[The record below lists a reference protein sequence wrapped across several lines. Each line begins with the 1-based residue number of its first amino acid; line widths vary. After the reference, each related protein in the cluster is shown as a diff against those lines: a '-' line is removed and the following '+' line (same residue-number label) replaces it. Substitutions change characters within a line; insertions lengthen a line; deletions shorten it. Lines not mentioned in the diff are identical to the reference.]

1 MEIKGEVK
9 GRQLVSLLVPLM
21 IEQILNSFMGTADT
35 IMITTSGSAA
45 ISAVSLV
52 DSINVMVVLIFSAM
66 ATGGAI
72 LCSQYL
78 GHKNADKARYAGK
91 QLILSVTFVSVVGT
105 LILVL
110 LRAQI
115 LSLIFGSVEDEVMEK
130 SEVYFFITA
139 LSYPFIALYNSGA
152 AIFRADGNSKLPMT
166 VSTISNLLNI
176 AGNAVLIFGLN
187 MSVAGAALSTLGSRI
202 FSAAV
207 ILFFLKRTKQQI
219 RIDKYL
225 AKPDF
230 PVIKKI
236 LSVGIP
242 TGIENGMFQFGKLAI
257 QSSVSTLGTA
267 AIAAN
272 ALTSVLESFSSQAP
286 IGIGIG
292 LMTLA
297 GQAVG
302 ADDTD
307 LAKKYIRKLTFFSFI
322 AVAVSSLI
330 VIGIVK
336 PLTLLSRMEAD
347 VALLTVHLSVFV
359 HIIKPFAWSWSFIP
373 AYGMRAAGDVRFSM
387 FLSTITMW
395 TCRVAIT
402 TFLIR
407 VAKTGPIGV
416 WIGMSSDWLIRSVI
430 FYIRFRSG
438 RWLRHKITLGK

>member
-1 MEIKGEVK
+1 MQIQGEVK
-9 GRQLVSLLVPLM
+9 GRQLFSLLLPLM

-35 IMITTSGSAA
+35 IMITTSGAAA

-78 GHKNADKARYAGK
+78 GHKNAEKAVYAGK
-91 QLILSVTFVSVVGT
+91 QLILCVTFVSAVGT
-105 LILVL
+105 FALIL
-110 LRAQI
+110 LRTQI
-115 LSLIFGSVEDEVMEK
+115 LSLIFGSVEEEVMRN
-130 SEVYFFITA
+130 SEIYFFITA

-152 AIFRADGNSKLPMT
+152 AIFRSDGNSRLPMT
-166 VSTISNLLNI
+166 VSTISNVLNI
-176 AGNAVLIFGLN
+176 AGNAALIFGFKLG
-187 MSVAGAALSTLGSRI
+187 VAGAALSTLGSRV
-202 FSAAV
+202 FSALV
-207 ILFFLKRTKQQI
+207 ILIFLKRTKQQI
-219 RIDKYL
+219 RIDRYFV
-225 AKPDF
+225 KPDF
-230 PVIKKI
+230 PVISKI
-236 LSVGIP
+236 LGIGIP

-302 ADDTD
+302 ADDTE
-307 LAKKYIRKLTFFSFI
+307 LAKKYIRKLTFFAFI
-322 AVAVSSLI
+322 AVTLSSLA
-330 VIGIVK
+330 VIAAVK
-336 PLTLLSRMEAD
+336 PLTIASGMEAD
-347 VALLTVHLSVFV
+347 VALLAIHLSVFV

-373 AYGMRAAGDVRFSM
+373 AYGMRAAGDVKFSM
-387 FLSTITMW
+387 TLSTITMW
-395 TCRVAIT
+395 TCRVALT

-407 VAKTGPIGV
+407 GMGSGPIGV
-416 WIGMSSDWLIRSVI
+416 WIGMSTDWAIRSVLFI
-430 FYIRFRSG
+430 IRFRSG
-438 RWLRHKITLGK
+438 KWLRHKIAN

>member
-1 MEIKGEVK
+1 MQIQGEVK
-9 GRQLVSLLVPLM
+9 GRQLFSLLLPLM

-35 IMITTSGSAA
+35 IMITTSGAAA

-78 GHKNADKARYAGK
+78 GHKNAEKAVYAGK
-91 QLILSVTFVSVVGT
+91 QLILCVTFVSAVGT
-105 LILVL
+105 LALIL
-110 LRAQI
+110 LRTQI
-115 LSLIFGSVEDEVMEK
+115 LSLIFGSVEEEVMRN

-152 AIFRADGNSKLPMT
+152 AIFRSDGNSRLPMT
-166 VSTISNLLNI
+166 VSTISNVLNI
-176 AGNAVLIFGLN
+176 AGNAVLIFGFRLG
-187 MSVAGAALSTLGSRI
+187 VAGAALSTLGSRV
-202 FSAAV
+202 FSALV
-207 ILFFLKRTKQQI
+207 ILIFLKRTKQQI
-219 RIDKYL
+219 RIDRYFV
-225 AKPDF
+225 KPDF
-230 PVIKKI
+230 PVISKI
-236 LSVGIP
+236 LGIGIP

-302 ADDTD
+302 ADDTE
-307 LAKKYIRKLTFFSFI
+307 LAKKYIRKLTFFAFI
-322 AVAVSSLI
+322 AVTLSSLA
-330 VIGIVK
+330 VIAAVK
-336 PLTLLSRMEAD
+336 PLTVISGMEAD
-347 VALLTVHLSVFV
+347 VALLAIHLSVFV

-373 AYGMRAAGDVRFSM
+373 AYGMRAAGDVKFSM
-387 FLSTITMW
+387 TLSSITMW
-395 TCRVAIT
+395 TCRVALT

-407 VAKTGPIGV
+407 GMGTGPIGV
-416 WIGMSSDWLIRSVI
+416 WIGMSTDWAIRSVLFI
-430 FYIRFRSG
+430 IRFRSG
-438 RWLRHKITLGK
+438 RWLRHKIAN

>member
-1 MEIKGEVK
+1 MQIQGEVK
-9 GRQLVSLLVPLM
+9 GRQLFSLLLPLM

-35 IMITTSGSAA
+35 IMITTSGAAA

-78 GHKNADKARYAGK
+78 GHKNAEKAVYAGK
-91 QLILSVTFVSVVGT
+91 QLILCVTFVSAVGT
-105 LILVL
+105 LALIL
-110 LRAQI
+110 LRTQI
-115 LSLIFGSVEDEVMEK
+115 LSLIFGSVEEEVMRN

-152 AIFRADGNSKLPMT
+152 AIFRSDGNSKLPMT
-166 VSTISNLLNI
+166 VSTISNVLNI
-176 AGNAVLIFGLN
+176 AGNAVLIFGFKLG
-187 MSVAGAALSTLGSRI
+187 VAGAALSTLGSRV
-202 FSAAV
+202 FSALV
-207 ILFFLKRTKQQI
+207 ILIFLKRTKQQI

-225 AKPDF
+225 VKPDF
-230 PVIKKI
+230 PVISKI
-236 LSVGIP
+236 LGIGIP

-302 ADDTD
+302 ADDTE
-307 LAKKYIRKLTFFSFI
+307 LAKKYIRKLTFFAFI
-322 AVAVSSLI
+322 AVTLSSLA
-330 VIGIVK
+330 VIAAVK
-336 PLTLLSRMEAD
+336 PLTVISGMEAD
-347 VALLTVHLSVFV
+347 VALLAIQLSVFV

-373 AYGMRAAGDVRFSM
+373 AYGMRAAGDVKFSM
-387 FLSTITMW
+387 TLSSITMW
-395 TCRVAIT
+395 TCRVALT

-407 VAKTGPIGV
+407 GMGTGPIGV
-416 WIGMSSDWLIRSVI
+416 WIGMSTDWAIRSVLFI
-430 FYIRFRSG
+430 IRFRSG
-438 RWLRHKITLGK
+438 RWLRHKIAN

>member
-1 MEIKGEVK
+1 MQIQGEVK
-9 GRQLVSLLVPLM
+9 GRQLFSLLLPLM

-35 IMITTSGSAA
+35 IMITTSGAAA

-78 GHKNADKARYAGK
+78 GHKNAEKAVYAGK
-91 QLILSVTFVSVVGT
+91 QLILCVTFVSAVGT
-105 LILVL
+105 LALIL
-110 LRAQI
+110 LRTQI
-115 LSLIFGSVEDEVMEK
+115 LSLIFGSVEEEVMRN

-152 AIFRADGNSKLPMT
+152 AIFRSDGNSRLPMT
-166 VSTISNLLNI
+166 VSTISNVLNI
-176 AGNAVLIFGLN
+176 AGNAVLIFGFRLG
-187 MSVAGAALSTLGSRI
+187 VAGAALSTLGSRV
-202 FSAAV
+202 FSALV
-207 ILFFLKRTKQQI
+207 ILIFLKRTKQQI
-219 RIDKYL
+219 RIDRYFV
-225 AKPDF
+225 KPDF
-230 PVIKKI
+230 PVISKI
-236 LSVGIP
+236 LGIGIP

-286 IGIGIG
+286 IGIGIA

-302 ADDTD
+302 ADDTE
-307 LAKKYIRKLTFFSFI
+307 LAKKYIRKLTFFAFI
-322 AVAVSSLI
+322 AVTLSSLA
-330 VIGIVK
+330 VIAAVK
-336 PLTLLSRMEAD
+336 PLTIVSGMEAD
-347 VALLTVHLSVFV
+347 VALLAIHLSVFV

-373 AYGMRAAGDVRFSM
+373 AYGMRAAGDVKFSM
-387 FLSTITMW
+387 TLSTITMW
-395 TCRVAIT
+395 TCRVALT

-407 VAKTGPIGV
+407 GMGSGPIGV
-416 WIGMSSDWLIRSVI
+416 WIGMSTDWAIRSVLFI
-430 FYIRFRSG
+430 IRFRSG
-438 RWLRHKITLGK
+438 KWLRHKIEN

>member
-1 MEIKGEVK
+1 MQIQGEVK
-9 GRQLVSLLVPLM
+9 GRQLFSLLLPLM

-35 IMITTSGSAA
+35 IMITTSGAAA

-78 GHKNADKARYAGK
+78 GHKNAEKAVYAGK
-91 QLILSVTFVSVVGT
+91 QLILCVTFVSAVGT
-105 LILVL
+105 LALIL
-110 LRAQI
+110 LRTQI
-115 LSLIFGSVEDEVMEK
+115 LSLIFGSVEEEVMRN

-152 AIFRADGNSKLPMT
+152 AIFRSDGNSRLPMT
-166 VSTISNLLNI
+166 VSTISNVLNI
-176 AGNAVLIFGLN
+176 AGNAVLIFGFKLG
-187 MSVAGAALSTLGSRI
+187 VAGAALSTLGSRV
-202 FSAAV
+202 FSALV
-207 ILFFLKRTKQQI
+207 ILIFLKRTKQQI
-219 RIDKYL
+219 RIDRYFV
-225 AKPDF
+225 KPDF
-230 PVIKKI
+230 PVISKI
-236 LSVGIP
+236 LGIGIP

-302 ADDTD
+302 ADDTE
-307 LAKKYIRKLTFFSFI
+307 LAKKYIRKLTFFAFI
-322 AVAVSSLI
+322 AVTLSSLA
-330 VIGIVK
+330 VIAAVK
-336 PLTLLSRMEAD
+336 PLTVISGMEAD
-347 VALLTVHLSVFV
+347 VALLAIHLSVFV

-373 AYGMRAAGDVRFSM
+373 AYGMRAAGDVKFSM
-387 FLSTITMW
+387 TLSSITMW
-395 TCRVAIT
+395 TCRVALT

-407 VAKTGPIGV
+407 GMGTGPIGV
-416 WIGMSSDWLIRSVI
+416 WIGMSTDWAIRSVLFI
-430 FYIRFRSG
+430 IRFRSG
-438 RWLRHKITLGK
+438 KWLRHKIAN

>member
-1 MEIKGEVK
+1 MQIQGEVK
-9 GRQLVSLLVPLM
+9 GRQLFSLLLPLM

-35 IMITTSGSAA
+35 IMITTSGAAA

-78 GHKNADKARYAGK
+78 GHKNAEKAVYAGK
-91 QLILSVTFVSVVGT
+91 QLILCVTFVSAVGT
-105 LILVL
+105 LALIL
-110 LRAQI
+110 LRTQI
-115 LSLIFGSVEDEVMEK
+115 LSLIFGSVEEEVMRN

-152 AIFRADGNSKLPMT
+152 AIFRSDGNSRLPMT
-166 VSTISNLLNI
+166 VSTISNVLNI
-176 AGNAVLIFGLN
+176 AGNAVLIFGFKLG
-187 MSVAGAALSTLGSRI
+187 VAGAALSTLGSRV
-202 FSAAV
+202 FSALV
-207 ILFFLKRTKQQI
+207 ILIFLKRTKQQI
-219 RIDKYL
+219 RIDRCFV
-225 AKPDF
+225 KPDF
-230 PVIKKI
+230 PVISKI
-236 LSVGIP
+236 LGIGIP

-302 ADDTD
+302 ADDTE
-307 LAKKYIRKLTFFSFI
+307 LAKKYIRKLTFFAFI
-322 AVAVSSLI
+322 AVTLSSLA
-330 VIGIVK
+330 VIAAVK
-336 PLTLLSRMEAD
+336 PLTVISGMEAD
-347 VALLTVHLSVFV
+347 VALLAIHLSVFV

-373 AYGMRAAGDVRFSM
+373 AYGMRAAGDVKFSM
-387 FLSTITMW
+387 TLSSITMW
-395 TCRVAIT
+395 TCRVALT

-407 VAKTGPIGV
+407 GMGTGPIGV
-416 WIGMSSDWLIRSVI
+416 WIGMSTDWAIRSVLFI
-430 FYIRFRSG
+430 IRFRSG
-438 RWLRHKITLGK
+438 RWLRHKIAN

>member
-1 MEIKGEVK
+1 MQIQGEVK
-9 GRQLVSLLVPLM
+9 GRQLFSLLLPLM

-35 IMITTSGSAA
+35 IMITTSGAAA

-78 GHKNADKARYAGK
+78 GHKNAEKAVYAGK
-91 QLILSVTFVSVVGT
+91 QLILCVTFVSAVGT
-105 LILVL
+105 LALIL
-110 LRAQI
+110 LRTQI
-115 LSLIFGSVEDEVMEK
+115 LSLIFGSVEEEVMRN

-152 AIFRADGNSKLPMT
+152 AIFRSDGNSRLPMT
-166 VSTISNLLNI
+166 VSTISNVLNI
-176 AGNAVLIFGLN
+176 AGNAVLIFGFKLG
-187 MSVAGAALSTLGSRI
+187 VAGAALSTLGSRV
-202 FSAAV
+202 FSALV
-207 ILFFLKRTKQQI
+207 ILIFLKRTKQQI
-219 RIDKYL
+219 RIDRYFV
-225 AKPDF
+225 KPDF
-230 PVIKKI
+230 PVISKI
-236 LSVGIP
+236 LGIGIP

-286 IGIGIG
+286 IGIGIA

-302 ADDTD
+302 ADDTE
-307 LAKKYIRKLTFFSFI
+307 LAKKYIRKLTFFAFI
-322 AVAVSSLI
+322 AVTLSSLA
-330 VIGIVK
+330 VIAAVK
-336 PLTLLSRMEAD
+336 PLTVISGMETD
-347 VALLTVHLSVFV
+347 VALLAIHLSVFV

-373 AYGMRAAGDVRFSM
+373 AYGMRAAGDVKFSM
-387 FLSTITMW
+387 TLSTITMW
-395 TCRVAIT
+395 TCRVALT

-407 VAKTGPIGV
+407 GMGTGPIGV
-416 WIGMSSDWLIRSVI
+416 WIGMSTDWAIRSVLFI
-430 FYIRFRSG
+430 IRFRSG
-438 RWLRHKITLGK
+438 RWLRHKIAN

>member
-1 MEIKGEVK
+1 MQIQGEVK
-9 GRQLVSLLVPLM
+9 GRQLFSLLLPLM

-35 IMITTSGSAA
+35 IMITTSGAAA

-78 GHKNADKARYAGK
+78 GHKNAEKAVYAGK
-91 QLILSVTFVSVVGT
+91 QLILCVTFVSAVGT
-105 LILVL
+105 LALIL
-110 LRAQI
+110 LRTQI
-115 LSLIFGSVEDEVMEK
+115 LSLIFGSVEEEVMRN

-152 AIFRADGNSKLPMT
+152 AIFRSDGNSKLPMT
-166 VSTISNLLNI
+166 VSTISNILNI
-176 AGNAVLIFGLN
+176 AGNAVLIFGLHLG
-187 MSVAGAALSTLGSRI
+187 VAGAALSTLGSRV
-202 FSAAV
+202 FSALV
-207 ILFFLKRTKQQI
+207 ILIFLKRTKQQI
-219 RIDKYL
+219 RIDRYFV
-225 AKPDF
+225 KPDF
-230 PVIKKI
+230 PVISKI
-236 LSVGIP
+236 LGIGIP

-302 ADDTD
+302 ADNTE
-307 LAKKYIRKLTFFSFI
+307 LAKKYIRKLTFFAFI
-322 AVAVSSLI
+322 AVTLSSLA
-330 VIGIVK
+330 VIAAVK
-336 PLTLLSRMEAD
+336 PLTVISGMEAD
-347 VALLTVHLSVFV
+347 VALLAIHLSVFV

-373 AYGMRAAGDVRFSM
+373 AYGMRAAGDVKFSM
-387 FLSTITMW
+387 TLSSITMW
-395 TCRVAIT
+395 TCRVALT

-407 VAKTGPIGV
+407 GMGTGPIGV
-416 WIGMSSDWLIRSVI
+416 WIGMSTDWAIRSVLFI
-430 FYIRFRSG
+430 IRFRSG
-438 RWLRHKITLGK
+438 RWLRHKIAN

>member
-1 MEIKGEVK
+1 MQIQGEVK
-9 GRQLVSLLVPLM
+9 GRQLFSLLLPLM

-35 IMITTSGSAA
+35 IMITTSGAAA

-78 GHKNADKARYAGK
+78 GHKNAEKAVYAGK
-91 QLILSVTFVSVVGT
+91 QLILCVTFVSAVGT
-105 LILVL
+105 LALIL
-110 LRAQI
+110 LRTQI
-115 LSLIFGSVEDEVMEK
+115 LSLIFGSVEEEVMRN

-152 AIFRADGNSKLPMT
+152 AIFRSDGNSRLPMT
-166 VSTISNLLNI
+166 VSTISNVLNI
-176 AGNAVLIFGLN
+176 VGNAVLIFGFKLG
-187 MSVAGAALSTLGSRI
+187 VAGAALSTLGSRV
-202 FSAAV
+202 FSALV
-207 ILFFLKRTKQQI
+207 ILIFLKRTKQQI
-219 RIDKYL
+219 RIDRYFV
-225 AKPDF
+225 KPDF
-230 PVIKKI
+230 PVISKI
-236 LSVGIP
+236 LGIGIP

-302 ADDTD
+302 ADDTE
-307 LAKKYIRKLTFFSFI
+307 LAKKYIRKLTFFAFI
-322 AVAVSSLI
+322 AVTLSSLA
-330 VIGIVK
+330 VIAAVK
-336 PLTLLSRMEAD
+336 PLTVISGMEAD
-347 VALLTVHLSVFV
+347 VALLAIHLSVFV

-373 AYGMRAAGDVRFSM
+373 AYGMRAAGDVKFSM
-387 FLSTITMW
+387 TLSSITMW
-395 TCRVAIT
+395 TCRVALTI
-402 TFLIR
+402 FLIR
-407 VAKTGPIGV
+407 GMGTGPIGV
-416 WIGMSSDWLIRSVI
+416 WIGMSTDWAIRSVLFI
-430 FYIRFRSG
+430 IRFRSG
-438 RWLRHKITLGK
+438 RWLRHKIAN

>member
-1 MEIKGEVK
+1 MQIQGEVK
-9 GRQLVSLLVPLM
+9 GRQLFSLLLPLM

-35 IMITTSGSAA
+35 IMITTSGAAA

-78 GHKNADKARYAGK
+78 GHKNAEKAVYAGK
-91 QLILSVTFVSVVGT
+91 QLILCVTFVSAVGT
-105 LILVL
+105 LALIL
-110 LRAQI
+110 LRTQI
-115 LSLIFGSVEDEVMEK
+115 LSLIFGSVEEEVMRN

-152 AIFRADGNSKLPMT
+152 AIFRSDGNSRLPMT
-166 VSTISNLLNI
+166 VSTISNVLNI
-176 AGNAVLIFGLN
+176 AGNAVLIFGFRLG
-187 MSVAGAALSTLGSRI
+187 VAGAALSTLGSRV
-202 FSAAV
+202 FSALV
-207 ILFFLKRTKQQI
+207 ILIFLKRTKQQI
-219 RIDKYL
+219 RIDRYFV
-225 AKPDF
+225 KPDF
-230 PVIKKI
+230 PVISKI
-236 LSVGIP
+236 LGIGIP

-286 IGIGIG
+286 IGIGIA

-302 ADDTD
+302 ADDTE
-307 LAKKYIRKLTFFSFI
+307 LAKKYIRKLTFFAFI
-322 AVAVSSLI
+322 AVTLSSLA
-330 VIGIVK
+330 VIAAVK
-336 PLTLLSRMEAD
+336 PLTIVSGMEAD
-347 VALLTVHLSVFV
+347 VALLAIHLSVFV

-373 AYGMRAAGDVRFSM
+373 AYGMRAAGDVKFSM
-387 FLSTITMW
+387 TLSTITMW
-395 TCRVAIT
+395 TCRVALT

-407 VAKTGPIGV
+407 GMGSGPIGV
-416 WIGMSSDWLIRSVI
+416 WLGMSTDWAIRSVLFI
-430 FYIRFRSG
+430 IRFRSG
-438 RWLRHKITLGK
+438 KWLRHKIEN